1 MRIPRILMR
10 IMRINYS
17 RHSHTFVDWHYVMKI
32 HKGDT
37 IKIISGNDKG
47 KRGKVLA
54 VLLSRNSV
62 VVEGLNMK
70 KKHVRPRTQG
80 QKGELVRLPAP
91 LQVSRVML
99 VCAACSQP
107 TRVGYTVDGTKRK
120 ERTCKKCGSKT

>member
-1 MRIPRILMR
+1 
-10 IMRINYS
+10 
-17 RHSHTFVDWHYVMKI
+17 MKI

-54 VLLSRNSV
+54 VLPSRNSV
-62 VVEGLNMK
+62 VAEGLNMK

-91 LQVSRVML
+91 LQASRVML
-99 VCAACSQP
+99 VCAKCSQP
-107 TRVGYTVDGTKRK
+107 ARVRYATDGMNRK
-120 ERTCKKCGSKT
+120 QRMCKKCGSKT